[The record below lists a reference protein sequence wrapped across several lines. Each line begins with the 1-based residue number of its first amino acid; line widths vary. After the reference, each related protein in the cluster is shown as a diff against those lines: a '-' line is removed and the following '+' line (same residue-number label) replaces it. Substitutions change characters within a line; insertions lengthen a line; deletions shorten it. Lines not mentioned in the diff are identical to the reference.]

1 MNRRT
6 CCIVT
11 LTVVGMALVRTSL
24 VIAGETVP
32 ANAGFEQGQPGQAPV
47 QWLVPKIPG
56 FHVLVCDEDPKSGTQ
71 CLTIKPIAEG
81 SGPFGNVMQRV
92 DAAPFRGKRV
102 RYRAAVRT
110 AIDGQ
115 EGRAQLWLRVD
126 RVREKGQRKMGFFDN
141 MNNRPIRKKDWD
153 YYEIVGDIAEDAE
166 VINVGMLFAGSGQA
180 WMDDA
185 SLEIVDQDIEATGR
199 GLRGVSFDDIGPGL
213 LEITG
218 AMELKSGPSLVSRLT
233 RTLGLAAKKAD
244 DEQEQ
249 DANVL
254 IPVPLAYRQQVPVT
268 YELTVDPPEA
278 ATSVTIY
285 QDTPQN
291 HVAKVS
297 VSLSPKRD
305 KVAIRFRSLVLVGP
319 SDFSDVPDR
328 VDIPNRWPE
337 ECQPWLESTWCVDSQ
352 HEKIQTLSKEIR
364 KKTDDVMT
372 LIAAVQEQASE
383 IFSNAQG
390 QTRDLTAVEAL
401 TGRGSCTS
409 SANVVAALLRASH
422 IPARVV
428 AGYPSWSGPLQTHYI
443 VEAYVPQFGWYPIE
457 SSMCKS
463 PWPNEY
469 QVNVAIVPPKY
480 ESKELA
486 DGRPMAAGGVPYLS
500 LTEMPGAPSTLSAKG
515 TIDPATNCDH
525 QCMMVRKF
533 PTDDGQWGSVL
544 DAARSRWRQWLA
556 SAPHSNE
563 EGQLILGPAPE
574 TIDATSPS
582 ELMEGLRVRWKHQVG
597 NMGCTGET

>member
-1 MNRRT
+1 MNCRMCRLV
-6 CCIVT
+6 I
-11 LTVVGMALVRTSL
+11 LAAVGIALVWTSR
-24 VIAGETVP
+24 VAAAEAVP
-32 ANAGFEQGQPGQAPV
+32 ANAGFEQGQPGQAPA

-56 FHVLVCDEDPKSGTQ
+56 FRVFVCDEDPKSGTQ
-71 CLTIKPIAEG
+71 CLTIKPSAEG
-81 SGPFGNVMQRV
+81 SGPFGNVMQRI
-92 DAAPFRGKRV
+92 DAAPFRGTRV

-126 RVREKGQRKMGFFDN
+126 RVREKGQRRMGFFDN
-141 MNNRPIRKKDWD
+141 MSDRPIRKKDWD

-166 VINVGMLFAGSGQA
+166 AICLGMFLAGSGQA
-180 WMDDA
+180 WMDDV
-185 SLEIVDQDIEATGR
+185 SLEIVDQDAEVTGR

-218 AMELKSGPSLVSRLT
+218 AMELKCGPSLVSRLT

-244 DEQEQ
+244 DKQEQ

-268 YELTVDPPEA
+268 YELTVDPPEV
-278 ATSVTIY
+278 ATSVAIY
-285 QDTPQN
+285 QDTPEN

-297 VSLSPKRD
+297 VALSPKHD
-305 KVAIRFRSLVLVGP
+305 KVGIRFRSLVLVGP
-319 SDFSDVPDR
+319 SSFSDVPDR
-328 VDIPNRWPE
+328 VDIPDRWPE
-337 ECQPWLESTWCVDSQ
+337 ECQPWLGSTWCVDSQ
-352 HEKIQTLSKEIR
+352 HERIQALSREIR
-364 KKTDDVMT
+364 ENADDVMT
-372 LIAAVQEQASE
+372 LIAAVQERASV

-390 QTRDLTAVEAL
+390 QARDLTAVEAL

-480 ESKELA
+480 ESRELA
-486 DGRPMAAGGVPYLS
+486 DARPMAAGGVPYLS
-500 LTEMPGAPSTLSAKG
+500 LTEMPGAPSTISAKG
-515 TIDPATNCDH
+515 TIDPAANCDH
-525 QCMMVRKF
+525 QCKMIRKF
-533 PTDDGQWGSVL
+533 PTDDGQWDSVL
-544 DAARSRWRQWLA
+544 NAANSRWRKWLA
-556 SAPHSNE
+556 SEPRSNE
-563 EGQLILGPAPE
+563 KGQLVLGPKPE

-582 ELMEGLRVRWKHQVG
+582 ELMEELTR
-597 NMGCTGET
+597 